1 MIMKKTLAY
10 VSSEWF
16 ADTDLT
22 VLSNLID
29 DFNIYWYY
37 TTNLRNPRYP
47 ISDIKKYAN
56 KYGIALEIDDVI
68 YKYED
73 PRNFL
78 RANLQISK
86 IKKVN
91 PDIIYKIGTNI
102 FWNTIALF
110 RIERSKIVLGVH
122 DCITHQGRRG
132 QFFLQL
138 SIDYCIKSLKHFI
151 LFSKTEYDVF
161 CKRFPQKHAV
171 VVGMSVK
178 DFGNTTKTPSPI
190 TNEIKL
196 LFFGQ
201 IQKYKGLD
209 ILIKSLEELF
219 AANQRKITLS
229 ICGKGREWEA
239 CAPLIQHADQYNL
252 QIRFIENNEVADLF
266 SSHHFLVLPYRNAT
280 QSGPIMIAANYGL
293 PIICPDINSFTNVYN
308 SESAIFYPQGKL
320 EEALYK
326 VNELSQADYDSY
338 RKHAAKLKEQ
348 YSEKNISIKYKMALL
363 EAIAK

>member
-1 MIMKKTLAY
+1 MKKTLAY

-37 TTNLRNPRYP
+37 TTNLHNPRYP
-47 ISDIKKYAN
+47 LSDIRKYAEI
-56 KYGIALEIDDVI
+56 YGITLEVDDAK
-68 YKYED
+68 YRYED
-73 PRNFL
+73 LRNFFK
-78 RANLQISK
+78 ANNQISK
-86 IKKVN
+86 IKKIK
-91 PDIIYKIGTNI
+91 PDVIYRVSPCI
-102 FWNTIALF
+102 FWNTIAFF
-110 RIERSKIVLGVH
+110 RLPRNKVVLGIH
-122 DCITHQGRRG
+122 DCIMHEGRRG
-132 QFFLQL
+132 QLLLQL
-138 SIDYCIKSLKHFI
+138 DSDSCIKMIKHFI
-151 LFSKTEYDVF
+151 LFSKTEYDIF
-161 CKRFPQKHAV
+161 HGRFPRKKAV

-178 DFGNTTKTPSPI
+178 DFGISNKTLPPI
-190 TNEIKL
+190 RNEIKL

-239 CAPLIQHADQYNL
+239 CIPLIQHAEQYNL

-266 SSHHFLVLPYRNAT
+266 STHHFLVLPYRDAT

-293 PIICPDINSFTNVYN
+293 PIICPEIKSFMQIYDKQ
-308 SESAIFYPQGKL
+308 SAVTYPQGCL
-320 EEALYK
+320 TDALLR
-326 VNELSQADYDSY
+326 VNDLSQSEYDNY
-338 RKHAAKLKEQ
+338 RSHAKILKEK
-348 YSEKNISIKYKMALL
+348 YSEKNISNNYVKAFLDY
-363 EAIAK
+363 IAG